1 MSSDLMAATVPAIQI
16 DGAHGEAVPDRGA
29 PLDIFVTRL
38 KYCLTALCV
47 VGLLPLSAVAQIA
60 EPLQP
65 FAVPIGGPQLPAP
78 GERPVPPGETVATR
92 PHPEFDP
99 NGLRLGSFFWF
110 PHAELEGS
118 YNSNIFATPTNPTS
132 DLIGTLAPSF
142 DLLSDFPRNALNL
155 RGSSALQ
162 SYANHPAQNTQD
174 GTVTV
179 DGRLDVSAGSSLYG
193 NASVAHLN
201 IPYGSPNSPGSIAQP
216 VTYWEYIARA
226 GYVQGMRRFSY
237 QVDVGVD
244 AAQYNAAQLVGGG
257 VLPQS
262 SQDASISS
270 AAVRAGYELV
280 PDYVGWIRL
289 GGSLYDYWH
298 TVPGGTR
305 ANSKSYR
312 VDVGLQIA
320 PRHIIYGEAYVGYV
334 IQNFDQS
341 NLGSTSS
348 PDYGGRLVWNL
359 TRLTTLT
366 FTGKLNFN
374 TGTPSSGTMAIP
386 GPAGN
391 GYLAQIITANA
402 DHELLRNLVVT
413 VNASYENDSFQ
424 GITRTDNFFTASAGL
439 KYLVNRNLFLGGA
452 FSYYQRSS
460 SLAGVSF
467 SQNILMLRVGTQF

>member
-1 MSSDLMAATVPAIQI
+1 M
-16 DGAHGEAVPDRGA
+16 
-29 PLDIFVTRL
+29 
-38 KYCLTALCV
+38 
-47 VGLLPLSAVAQIA
+47 
-60 EPLQP
+60 
-65 FAVPIGGPQLPAP
+65 
-78 GERPVPPGETVATR
+78 ATR

-99 NGLRLGSFFWF
+99 IGLRLGNFFWF

-155 RGSSALQ
+155 HGSSALQ

-280 PDYVGWIRL
+280 PDYVGCIRAQAAACTTTGIPCREERAPTPNRIASTSACKSRL
-289 GGSLYDYWH
+289 G
-298 TVPGGTR
+298 
-305 ANSKSYR
+305 
-312 VDVGLQIA
+312 
-320 PRHIIYGEAYVGYV
+320 
-334 IQNFDQS
+334 
-341 NLGSTSS
+341 TS
-348 PDYGGRLVWNL
+348 
-359 TRLTTLT
+359 
-366 FTGKLNFN
+366 F
-374 TGTPSSGTMAIP
+374 MARP
-386 GPAGN
+386 
-391 GYLAQIITANA
+391 
-402 DHELLRNLVVT
+402 
-413 VNASYENDSFQ
+413 
-424 GITRTDNFFTASAGL
+424 
-439 KYLVNRNLFLGGA
+439 
-452 FSYYQRSS
+452 
-460 SLAGVSF
+460 
-467 SQNILMLRVGTQF
+467 MLDM

>member
-1 MSSDLMAATVPAIQI
+1 MVATVSARKI
-16 DGAHGEAVPDRGA
+16 DGAYGEAVPDRGA
-29 PLDIFVTRL
+29 PFDNLVTRL

-99 NGLRLGSFFWF
+99 NGLRLGNFFWF

-142 DLLSDFPRNALNL
+142 DLLSNFPRNALNL
-155 RGSSALQ
+155 RGTSALQ
-162 SYANHPAQNTQD
+162 GYANHPAQNTQD

-226 GYVQGMRRFSY
+226 GYVQGVRRFSY

-280 PDYVGWIRL
+280 PDYVGWIRV

-391 GYLAQIITANA
+391 GYLAQTITANA
-402 DHELLRNLVVT
+402 DHELLRNLLVT
-413 VNASYENDSFQ
+413 LNASYENDSFQ

-439 KYLVNRNLFLGGA
+439 RYLVNRNLFLGGS